1 LVDHDVDRASAG
13 RVEVHLTITVER
25 VEPPIRL
32 APGPLEVGHN
42 LLATFGKTAK
52 IDVLIAPKPWRKVG
66 AQYADRQASEEPQR
80 DAFSGS
86 ALHQLSSFNERIVRR
101 PDDI

>member
-1 LVDHDVDRASAG
+1 MVDHDVDRASAG

-25 VEPPIRL
+25 VEPPVRL
-32 APGPLEVGHN
+32 ASSPFEVGHH

-66 AQYADRQASEEPQR
+66 AQYADRQASEKPQR
-80 DAFSGS
+80 DAFPGS
-86 ALHQLSSFNERIVRR
+86 TLDQLSGFNEWIV
-101 PDDI
+101 